1 MKFTEDTTF
10 ALVSDNAYWEK
21 TKKSIL
27 DLRSIGKWNGTIVL
41 VTIDFDLNVNF
52 KDLYGITEVK
62 FPIIEKDVLL
72 KKIGKDGFSN
82 SDKRELNKLNQW
94 EKLHIFD
101 SYFKQWQRVV
111 FLDAGL
117 RIFDDIKFLL
127 ELDYKNKILAPIDG
141 KHYQHNK
148 FKDQLCYDKPEV
160 FNYLMSQYDSS
171 ILTSNHMLNCIWIY
185 DTNILELCDKSKLID
200 AMNNYPLC
208 RTNEM
213 GIMNLL
219 FHFKYNLWQPFPVKA
234 SNDKYLFDWCEANN
248 PNTTWRDY
256 CLIKYPITISF
267 EDI

>member
-10 ALVSDNAYWEK
+10 ALVSDIAYWEK
-21 TKKSIL
+21 TKRTIL

-185 DTNILELCDKSKLID
+185 DTNILKLCDKSKLID

>member
-10 ALVSDNAYWEK
+10 ALVSDIAYWEK
-21 TKKSIL
+21 TKRTIL

-41 VTIDFDLNVNF
+41 VTIDFDLNDNF

>member
-10 ALVSDNAYWEK
+10 ALVTDISYWEK
-21 TKKSIL
+21 TKKTIL
-27 DLRSIGKWNGTIVL
+27 DLRSIGKWNGNIV
-41 VTIDFDLNVNF
+41 VYTIDFDLNHNF
-52 KDLYGITEVK
+52 KDLYNIIEVK
-62 FPIIEKDVLL
+62 FPIIEKDILL

-101 SYFKQWQRVV
+101 SYFKRWQRIV
-111 FLDAGL
+111 FLDAGI

-148 FKDQLCYDKPEV
+148 FKDQLSYDNQEA

-185 DTNILELCDKSKLID
+185 DTNILDLCDKNKLLD

-234 SNDKYLFDWCEANN
+234 SNGKYLFDWCEANN

-256 CLIKYPITISF
+256 CLIKYPITIGF